1 MDYSTILTNSNI
13 QTPCFVIKEKEVDEL
28 SEQIETA
35 LKKNWKNGIIGYS
48 FKTNNLP
55 WIISFFKKKGF
66 YAEVVSSDE
75 LELAIELG
83 YTYDKIIFNGPVKQR
98 SSFEKAIRG
107 GSIVNVDSKRE
118 LRWLGEQ
125 ETSTKEKATIGLRVN
140 FCLED
145 FCPGE
150 TQCGSEDGRF
160 GFSYECGE
168 LEKAIAFLRQN
179 GIKLKGLHL
188 HCSSKTRS
196 LHIYEAIAK
205 VASEII
211 DQYHLELEYV
221 DIGGGYFGGMPGKP
235 SFEEYFSAVH
245 NILGKY
251 TDLNVII
258 EPGMSIIGAGIDY
271 VTTVIDTKKTANNQ
285 FAILNGSRT
294 HIDPF
299 KRKKAYSF
307 DVVKCNECD
316 ASLKAENETI
326 LCGFTCMEDD
336 RFFSI
341 KNQQLSIGDK
351 VVFMKVGA
359 YTMGLSPQFIEFHP
373 PIYRFTDGELD
384 IVRKKVTAK
393 GFVAL
398 NKGG

>member
-13 QTPCFVIKEKEVDEL
+13 QTPCFVIKEKEIDEL

-35 LKKNWKNGIIGYS
+35 IKKNWKNGIIGYS

-83 YTYDKIIFNGPVKQR
+83 YTYDKIIFNGPVKER
-98 SSFEKAIRG
+98 SSFEKAIRS

-125 ETSTKEKATIGLRVN
+125 KTSVKERATIGLRVN

-168 LEKAIAFLRQN
+168 LEEAIAFLKQN
-179 GIKLKGLHL
+179 GINLKGLHL

-196 LHIYEAIAK
+196 LRIYEAIAK

-211 DQYHLELEYV
+211 DRYHLELEYV

-245 NILGKY
+245 TILGKY
-251 TDLNVII
+251 TGLNVII

-271 VTTVIDTKKTANNQ
+271 ITTVIDTKRTANNQ
-285 FAILNGSRT
+285 FATLDGSRT
-294 HIDPF
+294 HVDPF
-299 KRKKAYSF
+299 KRKKTYSF
-307 DVVKCNECD
+307 DIVKRNECD
-316 ASLKAENETI
+316 ASLKADDETI

-373 PIYRFTDGELD
+373 PVYRITDGGLD
-384 IVRKKVTAK
+384 IVRKKVSAK